1 MRFVTN
7 KEDQFVQGRVNFL
20 EDLVLEQRLEITR
33 MRAQIDEARDIPA
46 YVFDTNGNGEAQVY
60 VMDDKRMAM
69 SKRGEMRPDGEE
81 T

>member
-60 VMDDKRMAM
+60 VMDDKRMAQ

>member
-20 EDLVLEQRLEITR
+20 EDLVLEQRSEITR

-60 VMDDKRMAM
+60 VMDDKRMAQ

>member
-20 EDLVLEQRLEITR
+20 EDLVLEQRSEITR

-69 SKRGEMRPDGEE
+69 SKRGEIRPDGEE

>member
-69 SKRGEMRPDGEE
+69 SKRGEIRPDGEE